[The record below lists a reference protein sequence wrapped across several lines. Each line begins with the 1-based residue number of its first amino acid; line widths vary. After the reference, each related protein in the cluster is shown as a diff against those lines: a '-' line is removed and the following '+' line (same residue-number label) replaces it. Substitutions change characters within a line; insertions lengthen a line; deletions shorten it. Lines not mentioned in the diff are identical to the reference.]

1 MLIGTDYSGN
11 ALTFLPA
18 LVIALVA
25 LFALVVALVIAL
37 VALVTLVVTLITT
50 LQGKSY
56 SLKTSPLSV
65 EVITMLET
73 LQKNL
78 KNCTNLW
85 QDLLC

>member
-1 MLIGTDYSGN
+1 MLIDTDYSGN

-25 LFALVVALVIAL
+25 LFSLVVALVAL
-37 VALVTLVVTLITT
+37 FTLVVTLMAT

-56 SLKTSPLSV
+56 SSKTSPLSV
-65 EVITMLET
+65 EVGTMLKT

-85 QDLLC
+85 QDLL